1 MQMMRARF
9 LYEGRG
15 LEDEAVDMARMAFD
29 NAIMELDSITEDNYV
44 DATLIMQF
52 LRDDLTFWV
61 TNDPEPNDQEISAEP
76 GKGPGTATKKLSWII
91 RALP

>member
-1 MQMMRARF
+1 M
-9 LYEGRG
+9 YEGRG

-61 TNDPEPNDQEISAEP
+61 TEEPNDQEISAEP
-76 GKGPGTATKKLSWII
+76 GKGPGTATKKLSWNI
-91 RALP
+91 RAYP